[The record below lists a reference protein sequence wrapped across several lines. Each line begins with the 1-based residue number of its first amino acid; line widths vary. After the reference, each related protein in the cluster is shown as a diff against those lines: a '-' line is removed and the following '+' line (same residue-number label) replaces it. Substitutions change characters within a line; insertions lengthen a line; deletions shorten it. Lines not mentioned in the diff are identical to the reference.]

1 MTGMSQDEPADVL
14 ESWPDCPQCHRP
26 RQAKCPLCGTSGT
39 HFPNADRSPSTDDDA
54 PVERWIC
61 PTCDE
66 PLSDLFERYCAGC
79 HHDFGEKRQ
88 APAEPQREGIHP
100 LWLASLVALA
110 FLVAYALRKIV
121 LGY

>member
-1 MTGMSQDEPADVL
+1 
-14 ESWPDCPQCHRP
+14 
-26 RQAKCPLCGTSGT
+26 LCGTSGT
-39 HFPNADRSPSTDDDA
+39 HFPNADRGPASDDDA

-79 HHDFGEKRQ
+79 HHDFGEKP
-88 APAEPQREGIHP
+88 PAEPATQREGIP
-100 LWLASLVALA
+100 TLWLVSLVAGA